1 MRRQRTRN
9 VYLRTYAVAMVA
21 IVFLAFLVMVTFV
34 TQRLHVNN
42 RTIVD
47 QGQAVLTADTLK
59 APVYLNGEWETF
71 EKIQGEY
78 QKSDTTGKLVDM
90 PLADINQAESDA
102 AYRVRLSLP
111 AGTTDLALAIPTYS
125 GSLEVYLNGEKQQLL
140 AQPEEWIPFH
150 TLKVLVQFN
159 SIDSNAQWQELVITG
174 DFSQEDITLYKR
186 PVVIS
191 TISNLSTLVVFDSAS
206 EMFLIGIFMLLLVNG
221 YVFMVFRP
229 SHTLI
234 SMITIFDTLLLG
246 RIFFS
251 MNSANALIDTIF
263 PGIQFSDRFCIS
275 IQLFFLML
283 AGIMGCILSKRL
295 FDPNGKA
302 PGWIIKPCP
311 YIYGVFAVVF
321 PLNIEFF
328 ATYGTIILYAAYVLT
343 FVGVALQYYER
354 WKTRKKPVYYAFQ
367 FVKTMYI
374 GAIIFLDILCW
385 NTYIDYAYLFYLY
398 AIFFVMHVIVR
409 LYDNDQS
416 YRDTEVLNQNLEK
429 IVAERTEELQN
440 ANQVLSEMSVRD
452 PLTNAF
458 NRLYFER
465 AMEQAVAKCQ
475 SGQSTLHLCMLD
487 LDFFKTVNDTYGH
500 DAGDIMLKWVV
511 STVQQLVQEDATLAR
526 VGGEEFVLL
535 YLDKTDTQVLQ
546 SIQIVHEAFEEN
558 AQHNPR
564 YTTASF
570 GVAKWS
576 VGDSQKTV
584 MKKADR
590 ALYRA
595 KESGRNCI
603 VSYGESNQDE
613 RFQSM

>member
-1 MRRQRTRN
+1 MKRQRVRN
-9 VYLRTYAVAMVA
+9 RYLRTYAVAMVSM
-21 IVFLAFLVMVTFV
+21 VFLAFLVMVTFV

-42 RTIVD
+42 RAIVE
-47 QGQAVLTADTLK
+47 QGQVVLTQEDLQ
-59 APVYLNGEWETF
+59 APIYLNGQWEAF
-71 EKIQGEY
+71 EKIHGAY
-78 QKSDTTGKLVDM
+78 QTSGNEGKLISM
-90 PLADINQAESDA
+90 PIANITQATTDA
-102 AYRVRLSLP
+102 AYRVRLALP
-111 AGTTDLALAIPTYS
+111 EGTTDLALAIPTYS
-125 GSLEVYLNGEKQQLL
+125 GHLEVYLNGEKQQLL

-150 TLKVLVQFN
+150 SLKILVQFSN
-159 SIDSNAQWQELVITG
+159 IDPNVQWQELVITG
-174 DFSQEDITLYKR
+174 DFSQEDTTLYKR

-191 TISNLSTLVVFDSAS
+191 TLPNLSTLVVFDSAS

-229 SHTLI
+229 NHTLI

-251 MNSANALIDTIF
+251 MNSAIALIDTIF
-263 PGIQFSDRFCIS
+263 PGIQLSDRFCIS
-275 IQLFFLML
+275 AQLFFLML
-283 AGIMGCILSKRL
+283 AGVMGCILSKRL
-295 FDPNGKA
+295 FDPQGKA
-302 PGWIIKPCP
+302 PKWLIEPCP
-311 YIYGVFAVVF
+311 YIYGVFAIVF

-328 ATYGTIILYAAYVLT
+328 AAYGTKILYVAYVLT
-343 FVGVALQYYER
+343 FVGVTLQYYER
-354 WKTRKKPVYYAFQ
+354 WKTRKKPGYYGFQ

-416 YRDTEVLNQNLEK
+416 YRDSEILNQNLEK
-429 IVAERTEELQN
+429 IVADRTEELQT
-440 ANQVLSEMSVRD
+440 ANRVLSEMSVRD

-465 AMEQAVAKCQ
+465 AMEQVVAKCQ
-475 SGQSTLHLCMLD
+475 SGQNTLHLCMFD

-500 DAGDIMLKWVV
+500 DAGDVMLKWVA
-511 STVQQLVQEDATLAR
+511 TTIQQLVQDEATLAR

-535 YLDKTDTQVLQ
+535 YENKPDADVMRSVQM
-546 SIQIVHEAFEEN
+546 VHQAFEQN
-558 AQHNPR
+558 AHDNPR

-570 GVAKWS
+570 GLAKWS
-576 VGDSQKTV
+576 EGDNPKTV

-595 KESGRNCI
+595 KEGGRNRI
-603 VSYGESNQDE
+603 VSYSDNSRNILPE
-613 RFQSM
+613 